1 MSTAQSVERAI
12 QLAQEAVKSD
22 EAGDLDEAIRLYM
35 QSVELIK
42 HGLQDKTVDNAVLL
56 KYKDLYCDRIA
67 ELRHSLEITV
77 VESAPTQAPTT
88 GGTASGAGAAVAE
101 STTAFVFDD
110 DEEAIKAARPPAPCP
125 TGAEEWRRPFWL
137 MGILRTSMLQGGYM
151 SSDARVFVPRR
162 VWVQK
167 GGKLAA
173 RDAKLECAQ
182 CLVVE
187 LQKVRTVFD
196 FRQVPLVS
204 KELERLG
211 ETMDTLQTSLARVL
225 SFVPDLRSSTASTG
239 GVSISMLTQGFKGL
253 AKTLDKTAARLG
265 AMPSKASNPSEYV
278 RALASVFE
286 HAAFL
291 EPWLE
296 HYVKLVPEQPHVLEK
311 LHRCA
316 AFLYEV
322 VCAFV
327 IQDLDAL
334 IQRHMRKA
342 LAGFVKGAEKG
353 D

>member
-1 MSTAQSVERAI
+1 MNTAQSVERAI

-22 EAGDLDEAIRLYM
+22 EAGDLDEAIRLYT

-42 HGLQDKTVDNAVLL
+42 HGLQDKTVDNTVLS
-56 KYKDLYCDRIA
+56 KYKDLYSDRIA
-67 ELRHSLEITV
+67 ELRHSLE
-77 VESAPTQAPTT
+77 SAATPAPTT

-110 DEEAIKAARPPAPCP
+110 DAEAIKAAKPPAPCP

-167 GGKLAA
+167 GSKLAA

-225 SFVPDLRSSTASTG
+225 PFVPDLRCSTASTG
-239 GVSISMLTQGFKGL
+239 GVSISMLTQSFKGL

-278 RALASVFE
+278 MALVSVFE

-291 EPWLE
+291 EHWLE

-327 IQDLDAL
+327 IQDLDTL